1 MLYERL
7 KGVILVR
14 GQETREKIMEAAI
27 KVIAEE
33 TIEGLSTRKVS
44 GIAEV
49 NLAAI
54 HYHHRSK
61 DGMLIDLA
69 RYILNNYVLP
79 RLEPLIDSSKQ
90 PVDLIRELY
99 SEVMKIYTERSDI
112 MVSLV
117 YLWLHGMKNRRI
129 REILINARADFYDRL
144 DRAFGA
150 SMSTRRA
157 SKVSKRMLTFI
168 AGKIMEMSVD
178 GEIPDEREIEELSKM
193 LS

>member
-1 MLYERL
+1 
-7 KGVILVR
+7 VR

-27 KVIAEE
+27 RVIAEE

-61 DGMLIDLA
+61 DGMLIDLS

-79 RLEPLIDSSKQ
+79 RLEPLIEAGKQ
-90 PVDLIRELY
+90 PADLIKDLY
-99 SEVMKIYTERSDI
+99 NEVLKIYSERSDI

-117 YLWLHGMKNRRI
+117 YLWLHGMKNKRI
-129 REILINARADFYDRL
+129 REILINARADFYDRVE
-144 DRAFGA
+144 RALGS

-157 SKVSKRMLTFI
+157 AKVSRRMLTYI

-178 GEIPDEREIEELSKM
+178 GETPDEREIEDMAKLLS
-193 LS
+193 

>member
-1 MLYERL
+1 M
-7 KGVILVR
+7 R

-27 KVIAEE
+27 RVISEE

-44 GIAEV
+44 GLAEV

-61 DGMLIDLA
+61 DGMLIDLS

-79 RLEPLIDSSKQ
+79 RLEPMIDASKQ
-90 PVDLIRELY
+90 PVDLIKDLY
-99 SEVMKIYTERSDI
+99 GEVLKIYSERSDI

-129 REILINARADFYDRL
+129 REILINSRADFCDRI
-144 DRAFGA
+144 DRALGA
-150 SMSTRRA
+150 SMSMRRA
-157 SKVSKRMLTFI
+157 SKVSKRVLTYV
-168 AGKIMEMSVD
+168 AGKIMEMAVD
-178 GEIPDEREIEELSKM
+178 GEFPDEREVEEIAKLLS
-193 LS
+193 